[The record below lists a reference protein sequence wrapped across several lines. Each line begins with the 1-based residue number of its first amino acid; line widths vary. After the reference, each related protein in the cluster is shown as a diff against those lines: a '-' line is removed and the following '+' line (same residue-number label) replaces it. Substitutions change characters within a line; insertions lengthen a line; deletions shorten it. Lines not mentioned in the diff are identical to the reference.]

1 MLDWLCYDLNK
12 QRENIAKEFGIKP
25 ENVEEN
31 YLILN
36 IGRKNPISIKTI
48 ELKFYFD
55 ISIITNVFCNSKR

>member
-12 QRENIAKEFGIKP
+12 QRENIAKEFGIKS